1 MLSVNENDPRSQDR
15 IAELTTREASIDVKH
30 TFPRMAV
37 TITRCRVIFSVLIA
51 AAVLIDP
58 MQPSF
63 NLWVAL
69 GGVTSGTDPDLLGV
83 VAAHLTYS
91 IAAYVMLAYR
101 LIRPGRLTVITTWTD
116 VLFGATVA
124 LVAGATSGAFYY
136 PFFTFAVVA
145 AGLQTGFRRTMQVT
159 IASTGLW
166 GIAIVLSAP
175 MDLQLYVMRPVTLGL
190 VGYLVGYLGQ
200 RRMDLELELSD
211 VRAAEDR
218 LRIAR
223 ELHDGCA
230 QVLAAVNLQL
240 DNCCDL
246 LRRGRVDEGV
256 AHLREL
262 QGSVNSEHDE
272 LRAYLHS
279 LAGIGHASHA
289 DALPA
294 DTHFTLNVAL
304 EGSGELV
311 EQVSRIIREG
321 VTNVRRHARA
331 SSAAIRAAKENGYV
345 HITVDDDGVGFGDG
359 AARPWSISTRAEEL
373 GGSLEIARDRG
384 PGAHLDINLPAR

>member
-1 MLSVNENDPRSQDR
+1 
-15 IAELTTREASIDVKH
+15 
-30 TFPRMAV
+30 
-37 TITRCRVIFSVLIA
+37 
-51 AAVLIDP
+51 VLIDP

-63 NLWVAL
+63 KLWAAL

-83 VAAHLTYS
+83 VAAHLAYS
-91 IAAYVMLAYR
+91 IAAYVVLAYR
-101 LIRPGRLTVITTWTD
+101 LISPGRLTVITTWTD
-116 VLFGATVA
+116 VLFGAAVA
-124 LVAGATSGAFYY
+124 LVAGATSGAFYS
-136 PFFTFAVVA
+136 PFFTSAVVA

-159 IASTGLW
+159 VASTGLW

-175 MDLQLYVMRPVTLGL
+175 LDLQLYVMRPVTLVL
-190 VGYLVGYLGQ
+190 IGYLVGYLGQ
-200 RRMDLELELSD
+200 RRMDLESELGD
-211 VRAAEDR
+211 ARTAEDR

-246 LRRGRVDEGV
+246 LRRGRVDEAV
-256 AHLREL
+256 VHLREL

-279 LAGIGHASHA
+279 LAGIGHTSHG

-321 VTNVRRHARA
+321 VTNVRRHAQA
-331 SSAAIRAAKENGYV
+331 SSAAIRAAKENGNV
-345 HITVDDDGVGFGDG
+345 HITVDDDGIGFGDG